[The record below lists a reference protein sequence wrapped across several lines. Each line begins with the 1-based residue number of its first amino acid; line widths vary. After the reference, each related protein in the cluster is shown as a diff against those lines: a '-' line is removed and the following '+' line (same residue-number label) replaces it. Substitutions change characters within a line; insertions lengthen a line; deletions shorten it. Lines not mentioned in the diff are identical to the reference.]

1 MDLAMRE
8 TTTAEGVLDQLAQ
21 GCPLPPEDEVRDA
34 YQPVEVYDET
44 GWPWP
49 GSATGWWTGPDGV
62 TACRLRLSGVA
73 TPRWVLFDPDRIIS
87 RVQSGT

>member
-1 MDLAMRE
+1 MRE
-8 TTTAEGVLDQLAQ
+8 TTTAEGVLEELAR
-21 GCPLPPEDEVRDA
+21 GCPLPPHDEARDA
-34 YQPVEVYDET
+34 YQPVEVYDEA

-49 GSATGWWTGPDGV
+49 GSVTGWWTSREGV

-73 TPRWVLFDPDRIIS
+73 APRWVLYDTDRITL

>member
-1 MDLAMRE
+1 MRE
-8 TTTAEGVLDQLAQ
+8 TTTAEGVLEELAR
-21 GCPLPPEDEVRDA
+21 GCPLPPHDEARDA
-34 YQPVEVYDET
+34 YQPVEVYDEA

-49 GSATGWWTGPDGV
+49 GSVTGWWTSPEGV

-73 TPRWVLFDPDRIIS
+73 TPRWVLYDTDRIIL

>member
-1 MDLAMRE
+1 MRE
-8 TTTAEGVLDQLAQ
+8 TTTAEGVLEELAR
-21 GCPLPPEDEVRDA
+21 GCPLPPHDEARGA
-34 YQPVEVYDET
+34 YQPVEVYDEA

-49 GSATGWWTGPDGV
+49 GSVTGWWTSPEGV

-73 TPRWVLFDPDRIIS
+73 TPRWVLYDTDRIIL